1 MRLPQTTNSI
11 IAIHRQDKNY
21 PIRLNDLY
29 DPPKVLYIYGDIA
42 LLHQPMI
49 AIVGSRTASI
59 RGMENASVFAKALSK
74 AGLVVLSGMARGIDG
89 AAHQATLG
97 LDHGLTLA
105 VCGTGIDVVYPR
117 EHANLANDIAKRGL
131 LLSEFP
137 PGTGHKPLH
146 FPRRNRLIAALALGV
161 VVIEAAD
168 KSGSLITARLAAE
181 LGREVFA
188 LPGPAEDPLYK
199 GCHRLIQERAKLV
212 VSPGKVL
219 EDIIT
224 GSKTLFK
231 SPGMAFLGK
240 KS

>member
-105 VCGTGIDVVYPR
+105 VCGTGLDVVYPL
-117 EHANLANDIAKRGL
+117 EHLNLAKGGL
-131 LLSEFP
+131 LLSKFP
-137 PGTGHKPLH
+137 PEPWPKPFH

-168 KSGSLITARLAAE
+168 KSGSLVAAE
-181 LGREVFA
+181 LGKDVFA
-188 LPGPAEDPLYK
+188 LPKPAQDPLYR
-199 GCHRLIQERAKLV
+199 GCHRLIQEGEARSLPGRSYERYHYGVKTPTQ
-212 VSPGKVL
+212 SP
-219 EDIIT
+219 
-224 GSKTLFK
+224 
-231 SPGMAFLGK
+231 
-240 KS
+240 

>member
-97 LDHGLTLA
+97 LDHGLTMA

-137 PGTGHKPLH
+137 PGTGPKPFH

-168 KSGSLITARLAAE
+168 KSGSLVAAE
-181 LGREVFA
+181 LGKDVFA
-188 LPGPAEDPLYK
+188 LPKPAQDPLYR
-199 GCHRLIQERAKLV
+199 GCHRLIQEGEARSLPGRSYERYHYGVKTPTQ
-212 VSPGKVL
+212 SP
-219 EDIIT
+219 
-224 GSKTLFK
+224 
-231 SPGMAFLGK
+231 
-240 KS
+240 

>member
-97 LDHGLTLA
+97 LDHGLTMA

-137 PGTGHKPLH
+137 PGTGPKPFH

-161 VVIEAAD
+161 VVIEAVFVYP
-168 KSGSLITARLAAE
+168 G
-181 LGREVFA
+181 LGQLMVDAVSKRDVPVIQACGLVFA
-188 LPGPAEDPLYK
+188 TVFVLLNTLADILVILVNP
-199 GCHRLIQERAKLV
+199 RLRHQR
-212 VSPGKVL
+212 
-219 EDIIT
+219 
-224 GSKTLFK
+224 
-231 SPGMAFLGK
+231 
-240 KS
+240 

>member
-1 MRLPQTTNSI
+1 MHLPQTTNSI

-59 RGMENASVFAKALSK
+59 RGVENASVFAKALSK

-137 PGTGHKPLH
+137 PGTGPKPFH

-168 KSGSLITARLAAE
+168 KSGSLVAAE
-181 LGREVFA
+181 LGKDVFV
-188 LPGPAEDPLYK
+188 LPKPAQDPLYR
-199 GCHRLIQERAKLV
+199 GCHRLIQEGEARSLPGRSYERYHYGVKTPTQ
-212 VSPGKVL
+212 SP
-219 EDIIT
+219 
-224 GSKTLFK
+224 
-231 SPGMAFLGK
+231 
-240 KS
+240 